1 MTRYTE
7 NVGFYKSMVPP
18 HLRNLQTSHILM
30 NKKKTFTKAVETGE
44 LLLAL
49 IN

>member
-18 HLRNLQTSHILM
+18 HIRNILTSHILM

-44 LLLAL
+44 LLLTL